1 MAKQTS
7 ARVLGVLVLFVVSA
21 ATGISGCASTAEPA
35 PSENTAAPTSPTV
48 SDDEALALIG
58 ETYAAFV
65 TVIDDVLAHGGRDSQ
80 RLQSVATGSAL
91 SDAESDAR
99 EFMSSGFHSAGKTK
113 VNNLILQ
120 NSTGAT
126 GASSPELLA
135 YVCEDVSDIDLFD
148 ENGESLVSPER
159 KTTQAFEIAVS
170 DDNADGRYLVNSRR
184 TWQGDG
190 VCI

>member
-1 MAKQTS
+1 M
-7 ARVLGVLVLFVVSA
+7 LGVLVLFVVSA

-65 TVIDDVLAHGGRDSQ
+65 TVTDDVLAHGGRDSQ

-99 EFMSSGFHSAGKTK
+99 EFMSSGFHSTGKTK

>member
-1 MAKQTS
+1 
-7 ARVLGVLVLFVVSA
+7 
-21 ATGISGCASTAEPA
+21 
-35 PSENTAAPTSPTV
+35 
-48 SDDEALALIG
+48 
-58 ETYAAFV
+58 
-65 TVIDDVLAHGGRDSQ
+65 
-80 RLQSVATGSAL
+80 
-91 SDAESDAR
+91 
-99 EFMSSGFHSAGKTK
+99 MSSGFHSTGKTK

-126 GASSPELLA
+126 GTSSPELLA